1 MGRDT
6 FTGAMH
12 EERDKA
18 ILQNFICHNS
28 YGNDAG
34 DAGGDS
40 AGDAGGDGAK
50 TDVRACICG

>member
-1 MGRDT
+1 MGRDAL
-6 FTGAMH
+6 FTGAKGFLY
-12 EERDKA
+12 RTRG
-18 ILQNFICHNS
+18 HNS